1 MFDDYVNGASEYAH
15 TIEDY
20 ENQVEKDIYS
30 SGTGSHVPLMLEAVE
45 VAWRTALRDN
55 WDGSNSRAISYTT
68 KVKADVFVKSFPI
81 GISEAPIINAE
92 ADGAI
97 GFDWE
102 KETESLS
109 ILVKEGRLVYSAF
122 LKDDERSKGS
132 LKLRNRLSKDL
143 IELIA
148 YFGQA

>member
-1 MFDDYVNGASEYAH
+1 MFDDYFNGASEYAH

-20 ENQVEKDIYS
+20 ENKAEKDIYT
-30 SGTGSHVPLMLEAVE
+30 SGTASHVPLMLEEVE
-45 VAWRTALRDN
+45 VSWRTALRDN
-55 WDGSNSRAISYTT
+55 WDGPNSRGISYTT
-68 KVKADVFVKSFPI
+68 KVKADLLVKSFPI
-81 GISEAPIINAE
+81 GISKVPTINAE

-102 KETESLS
+102 KETESLT

-132 LKLRNRLSKDL
+132 LKLRNRLGKDL

-148 YFGQA
+148 YFGQV